1 MAAIALLRL
10 YALTNQASY
19 LEKAETTLELPAS
32 LAGKFGIFAAS
43 YAIAA
48 VHFLSPHT
56 QVVVIGDDAI
66 ADHLHSV
73 ATGFFAFPKTV
84 LQMESSKVVPENLP
98 PALAETIPHLPVL
111 KEGKSAAVV
120 CSGFSC
126 QPPVVDP
133 GAASE
138 RSLEVALKS

>member
-1 MAAIALLRL
+1 
-10 YALTNQASY
+10 
-19 LEKAETTLELPAS
+19 LPAS

-56 QVVVIGDDAI
+56 QVVVIGDDVI
-66 ADHLHSV
+66 ADQLHAV

-98 PALAETIPHLPVL
+98 PALAATIPHLPVL

-133 GAASE
+133 GQLK

>member
-19 LEKAETTLELPAS
+19 REKAEATLELPAS

-48 VHFLSPHT
+48 VHLLSPHT
-56 QVVVIGDDAI
+56 QVVIVGDDAV
-66 ADHLHSV
+66 ADQLRAV
-73 ATGFFAFPKTV
+73 ASGFFALPKTV
-84 LQMESSKVVPENLP
+84 LQLAASKVVSENLP

-111 KEGKSAAVV
+111 KEGKSAAIV

-126 QPPVVDP
+126 QPPVMDP
-133 GAASE
+133 E
-138 RSLEVALKS
+138 QLRRSLEVALKN

>member
-1 MAAIALLRL
+1 VAAIALLRL
-10 YALTNQASY
+10 YALTNRASY
-19 LEKAETTLELPAS
+19 REKAEATLELPAA

-48 VHFLSPHT
+48 VHLLSPHT
-56 QVVVIGDDAI
+56 QVVIVGDDAV
-66 ADHLHSV
+66 AHQLRAV

-84 LQMESSKVVPENLP
+84 LQLAASKIVPENLP
-98 PALAETIPHLPVL
+98 PALAETLPHLPLL

-126 QPPVVDP
+126 QPPVTDP
-133 GAASE
+133 E
-138 RSLEVALKS
+138 QVKRSLEIALKK